1 MAKEATMK
9 YVIEA
14 EDRTKTALSSA
25 EGGLTGFNAKV
36 SDMAKGVALGGIAL
50 AGVSTAFSFLSS
62 TVRDSIQQF
71 TEAEAAQNR
80 LTQILKTSRNAS
92 DFHIQGLI
100 NQAEALEKVG
110 VVSKD
115 TIIAMQ
121 SQLATFDL
129 STSAIEKLT
138 PAILDYVVAEKG
150 AGASTE
156 DARALTNGLAQA
168 INGNFA
174 ALTNTGFILDE
185 HTKKLI
191 STGNEEERLTAITDV
206 LNSTYA
212 GFNAQAR
219 NTSEGGLAVF
229 RNEINNLQEAIG
241 KGAMPVIIE
250 MTNALTPL
258 VQWLTKAANEAGRF
272 ALQMVNAKKAR
283 VADLKDFIL
292 ENAGDDIVTIE
303 ENIGENLVSNLNY
316 AVPKID
322 TSVSK
327 IKSSFQSLNNSL
339 EGAQNKISDLME
351 SYGDSIERNLTGHLD
366 RIDSLNE
373 SITDSARSYQ
383 QSTLEKENKYQDDKL
398 GIYMKHQDNL
408 QSLTETSQRLR
419 EQLSEEKDEKERKK
433 IQAQISKTKSA
444 IQEEQDL
451 LDEYGELAS
460 AAKERRGMS
469 DFELLEAKHAR
480 EMEADEKAYK
490 EKLEKIN
497 VQIVR
502 ENEAYQKQTDGLV
515 EETKK
520 RFDKIVEE
528 YTKGYGKI
536 IEAGKDDKFSKKV
549 LDQLQSTGKAGLA
562 GLSASSGSF
571 DLVSGATAKA
581 STNNPSVSNQWVFT
595 FNGDITDKQ
604 KLIEQV
610 MDAVNR
616 AAELSWA
623 KSAN

>member
-191 STGNEEERLTAITDV
+191 STGNEEGRLTAITDV